1 MATVTHLGLFPWC
14 VPQSTKQLAQ
24 YLSENNSPVAD
35 YIAEIDH
42 PRDNIVGWP
51 VKLTLAQIMKLYWR
65 VKTVRVAAPEPSVF
79 TVGQVVSS
87 AASEKDLV
95 CHNFDEEIDIIADR
109 PDNDGDDFL
118 DNFGGALL
126 ALSWSFTIY
135 DPEEDR
141 FYMNMVASFGSV
153 VDPLAGGSTIRVTD
167 GQPVGGQIDFF
178 GAQLT
183 LYTPLGVDSEIG
195 EITPLTYAAGSI
207 TAEEY
212 WPYDPEDGGGP
223 IYDSVTGERLRDYP
237 LILGV

>member
-1 MATVTHLGLFPWC
+1 MASVRHLGLFPWC
-14 VPQSTKQLAQ
+14 IPQSTKQLAQ
-24 YLSENNSPVAD
+24 YLSENNSPLAD
-35 YIAEIDH
+35 EIAEIDH
-42 PRDNIVGWP
+42 PRDSIGGWP

-95 CHNFDEEIDIIADR
+95 CHDFDEEIDIAVF
-109 PDNDGDDFL
+109 GDD
-118 DNFGGALL
+118 FGGALL
-126 ALSWSFTIY
+126 GLSWSFTIY

-153 VDPLAGGSTIRVTD
+153 VDPDAGGSTVEID
-167 GQPVGGQIDFF
+167 EQVGGQIDFF

-183 LYTPLGVDSEIG
+183 LFHPAEL
-195 EITPLTYAAGSI
+195 PYAAGSI

-212 WPYDPEDGGGP
+212 WPYDPGDGGGP
-223 IYDSVTGERLRDYP
+223 IYDSATGAQLRP
-237 LILGV
+237 FP